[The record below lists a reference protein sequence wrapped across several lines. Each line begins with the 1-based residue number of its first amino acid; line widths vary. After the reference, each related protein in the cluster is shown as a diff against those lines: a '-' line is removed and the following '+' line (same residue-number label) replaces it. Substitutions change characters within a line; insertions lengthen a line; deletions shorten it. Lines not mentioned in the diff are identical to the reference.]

1 MNSANPQSRTGFGK
15 LPARYTSVIMP
26 MLLSILMTCI
36 VSLIST
42 LMSDGLAIGVWL
54 RSWAVSWPI
63 AFPTLL
69 LVLPAVRRITA
80 ALVQAPWTAGPS
92 HRPIASPRPRE
103 VAPLPCPSVR
113 TESPSA
119 LDDDQALIATVPR
132 PDVKMLR
139 PQTMRDV
146 VDGLREQGRDQQRV
160 NSHPAVGCPPPLPPK
175 GLRKPHT
182 SPRPTPRTGCEIET
196 PVGQPI

>member
-15 LPARYTSVIMP
+15 LPARYTLVIMP

-80 ALVQAPWTAGPS
+80 ALVQAP
-92 HRPIASPRPRE
+92 
-103 VAPLPCPSVR
+103 
-113 TESPSA
+113 
-119 LDDDQALIATVPR
+119 
-132 PDVKMLR
+132 
-139 PQTMRDV
+139 
-146 VDGLREQGRDQQRV
+146 
-160 NSHPAVGCPPPLPPK
+160 
-175 GLRKPHT
+175 
-182 SPRPTPRTGCEIET
+182 
-196 PVGQPI
+196 